1 LGGPRLAEMDPR
13 DDTAAD
19 EPAGPTE
26 RPADPE
32 VPEADGLEQEQ
43 EVTAGQHLNPVTR
56 DPEVSE
62 ADAVEQAMD
71 VPGDLDDE
79 REI

>member
-1 LGGPRLAEMDPR
+1 MDSPDEHPSR
-13 DDTAAD
+13 D

-32 VPEADGLEQEQ
+32 VPEADGLEQAH
-43 EVTAGQHLNPVTR
+43 EVTADEPLERVTR

-62 ADAVEQAMD
+62 ADAIEQAQD
-71 VPGDLDDE
+71 VAGDVDE
-79 REI
+79 GYTES